1 MVIFNYNI
9 KTTYKMKK
17 TLYQACKD
25 FVNEVG
31 AGNEFKT
38 KEFTNE
44 VGEYCTPTRWN
55 LSNNNPYYRAHT
67 YKTFFRKAGII
78 SQVKRGVWKVNAPI
92 PSEVTLTDFQY
103 DTGYTTTS
111 VYDSGTRTSKFYK
124 IKNNPFDF
132 KKYLEDYKLAKEF
145 LIKTEKLE
153 KNKVSG
159 KNPKIVSLGLGQ
171 EGTLIS
177 DIKRLKFEM
186 EDDFDDVAANAML
199 AEAFDDIIGNLK
211 PGDFVYT
218 TKVLSNDSGITD
230 IKIQKEKV
238 ISLSVKKTLTDIEID
253 LVTNKNSYDE
263 INILE
268 IYTSLSEALE
278 FLSIRVDQLEEK

>member
-1 MVIFNYNI
+1 ME
-9 KTTYKMKK
+9 K

-25 FVNEVG
+25 FVNKVG

-67 YKTFFRKAGII
+67 YKTFFKKSGII
-78 SQVKRGVWKVNAPI
+78 SQVKRGLWKVNAPI
-92 PSEVTLTDFQY
+92 PIEVTLTDFQY
-103 DTGYTTTS
+103 DTGYTTNA
-111 VYDSGTRTSKFYK
+111 VYNSNTRTSKYYK

-132 KKYLEDYKLAKEF
+132 KQYLEDYSLAKEF
-145 LIKTEKLE
+145 LSKTEELE
-153 KNKVSG
+153 KNKVSV
-159 KNPKIVSLGLGQ
+159 KEAYTALGLGQ
-171 EGTLIS
+171 ENSLVS
-177 DIKRLKFEM
+177 NIKGLQFEI
-186 EDDFDDVAANAML
+186 EDDFDDIAANAML
-199 AEAFDDIIGNLK
+199 AEAFDDIIGDLK

-218 TKVLSNDSGITD
+218 TKVFSNDSGITD

-253 LVTNKNSYDE
+253 LKTNKGSYDE
-263 INILE
+263 VNILDV
-268 IYTSLSEALE
+268 YLSLAEALE
-278 FLSIRVDQLEEK
+278 FLSIRIDQFEKN

>member
-1 MVIFNYNI
+1 ME
-9 KTTYKMKK
+9 K

-25 FVNEVG
+25 FVNKVG

-67 YKTFFRKAGII
+67 YKTFFKKSGII
-78 SQVKRGVWKVNAPI
+78 SQVKRGLWKVNAPI

-111 VYDSGTRTSKFYK
+111 VYNENTRTSKFYK

-132 KKYLEDYKLAKEF
+132 KQYLEDYSLAKEF
-145 LIKTEKLE
+145 LNKTEELE
-153 KNKVSG
+153 KKSKPVT
-159 KNPKIVSLGLGQ
+159 LGLGQ
-171 EGTLIS
+171 EDVLVS
-177 DIKRLKFEM
+177 NIKRLEFEM
-186 EDDFDDVAANAML
+186 EDDFDDIAANAML

-218 TKVLSNDSGITD
+218 TKVFSNDTGITD

-238 ISLSVKKTLTDIEID
+238 ISLSVKKSLTDIEID
-253 LVTNKNSYDE
+253 LITNKGSYDE
-263 INILE
+263 VNILE
-268 IYTSLSEALE
+268 IYTSLAEALE

>member
-1 MVIFNYNI
+1 
-9 KTTYKMKK
+9 MKK

-67 YKTFFRKAGII
+67 YKTFFKKAGII
-78 SQVKRGVWKVNAPI
+78 SQVKRGLWKVNAPI

-111 VYDSGTRTSKFYK
+111 VYNGLTRTSKTYK
-124 IKNNPFDF
+124 IKNSPFDF
-132 KKYLEDYKLAKEF
+132 KQYLEDYKLAKEF
-145 LIKTEKLE
+145 LIKTEELE

-159 KNPKIVSLGLGQ
+159 KSPKIVSLGLGQ

-177 DIKRLKFEM
+177 NIKRLEFEM

-199 AEAFDDIIGNLK
+199 TEAFDDIIGNLK

-218 TKVLSNDSGITD
+218 TKVLSNDNGITD

-278 FLSIRVDQLEEK
+278 FLTIRVDQLEEN